1 MRLKELLEG
10 VDLTQVCAD
19 TEMEISSI
27 SYDTREIEN
36 GALFVALTGH
46 KQDGHNFI
54 DKALKAGAAAVLCQT
69 PPPDPGPWII
79 TQDSRTALAQ
89 VSANWFDHPGDRKDP

>member
-10 VDLTQVCAD
+10 VDLTKICAD

-36 GALFVALTGH
+36 GALFVALKGC
-46 KQDGHNFI
+46 KYDGHNFI
-54 DKALKAGAAAVLCQT
+54 PEAL
-69 PPPDPGPWII
+69 
-79 TQDSRTALAQ
+79 S
-89 VSANWFDHPGDRKDP
+89 